1 MENLSREQLVEKCKS
16 LKEKRKEYEEIIC
29 RWGLM
34 VSDSPEDVFSVH
46 SAISVIEKHAQ
57 EVGCAIR

>member
-1 MENLSREQLVEKCKS
+1 MEKCKS

-34 VSDSPEDVFSVH
+34 VSDSPEDVFNVH